1 MHVELS
7 EKCALHVF
15 SRHGCFCPRVLIL
28 EDLWCIR
35 MHCAKSSKAF
45 LPLQSRGL
53 KKPSYVRQKLRVLAA
68 YRRKN
73 KPARTRCSV
82 RAKVELTLCC
92 VVWGLFC
99 SGFLHSLGGGREP

>member
-15 SRHGCFCPRVLIL
+15 FHDMVVFVREFLIL

-45 LPLQSRGL
+45 SPLQSRGL
-53 KKPSYVRQKLRVLAA
+53 KKPS
-68 YRRKN
+68 
-73 KPARTRCSV
+73 
-82 RAKVELTLCC
+82 
-92 VVWGLFC
+92 
-99 SGFLHSLGGGREP
+99 